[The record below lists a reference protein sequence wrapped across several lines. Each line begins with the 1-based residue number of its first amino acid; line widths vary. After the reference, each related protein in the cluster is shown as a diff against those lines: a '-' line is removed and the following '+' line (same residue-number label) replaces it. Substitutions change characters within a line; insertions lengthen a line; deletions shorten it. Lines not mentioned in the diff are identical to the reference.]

1 MNMHQCPVLA
11 LVVVQQQHQDLRSE
25 AQHAH
30 AARIAAT
37 ANRARKDWP
46 WTQLKGM
53 AASMH
58 AVSAHRLAVAA
69 RRVEIRF
76 PARRETPSGA

>member
-1 MNMHQCPVLA
+1 MNMHQDPVLA
-11 LVVVQQQHQDLRSE
+11 LVVVQQQHRDLRSE
-25 AQHAH
+25 AQRGH
-30 AARIAAT
+30 AANVAES
-37 ANRARKDWP
+37 ANMASKRWT
-46 WTQLKGM
+46 WTQLKAL

-58 AVSAHRLAVAA
+58 AVSAHRLSAA

>member
-1 MNMHQCPVLA
+1 MNMHQSPVLA
-11 LVVVQQQHQDLRSE
+11 AVVVKQRQQGLRRE
-25 AQHAH
+25 AQRDH
-30 AARIAAT
+30 AARVAES
-37 ANRARKDWP
+37 ANMASKRWT
-46 WTQLKGM
+46 WTQLKAL

-58 AVSAHRLAVAA
+58 AVSAHRLSAA